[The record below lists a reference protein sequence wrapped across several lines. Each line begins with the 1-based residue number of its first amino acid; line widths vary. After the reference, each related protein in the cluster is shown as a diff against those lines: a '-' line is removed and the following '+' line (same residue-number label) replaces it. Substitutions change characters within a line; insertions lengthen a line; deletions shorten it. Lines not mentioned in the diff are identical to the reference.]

1 MLIVEIEDKP
11 YQVVLDRESML
22 LVVQCAQSLS
32 DGHMR
37 VVKAEGIKFVDV
49 PNHEKKKTK
58 AE

>member
-37 VVKAEGIKFVDV
+37 VVKAEGIKFLDV
-49 PNHEKKKTK
+49 PKNHEK
-58 AE
+58 EM